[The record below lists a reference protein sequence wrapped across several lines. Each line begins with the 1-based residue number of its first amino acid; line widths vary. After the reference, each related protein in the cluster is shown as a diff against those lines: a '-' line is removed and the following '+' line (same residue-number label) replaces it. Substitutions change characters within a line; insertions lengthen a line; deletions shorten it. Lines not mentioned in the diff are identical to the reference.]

1 MKKVNINEINS
12 SIISKLN
19 LISELTNITS
29 FDLETL
35 EIDDDN
41 LKVNSRCIKGTKNIS
56 LYKHSKQI
64 SIRIES
70 ENEQT
75 YSVHLIK
82 ISDEV
87 ALKTYV
93 VDNSLIDSCL
103 VKINFNL
110 INSVYD
116 KIDTKE
122 YTLKLEKRRN

>member
-19 LISELTNITS
+19 LINELTNITS

-41 LKVNSRCIKGTKNIS
+41 LKVNSRCINGTKNIS
-56 LYKHSKQI
+56 LYKHSKRI

-70 ENEQT
+70 EYEQT